1 MTVGWS
7 CGARRR
13 VAGNVSDRGLGV
25 RVLVSARGHMVP
37 HLART
42 PDRRKVRDTNQVQG
56 GTRVRGCMN
65 ESGAALVQP
74 ECEML

>member
-1 MTVGWS
+1 MPSVTAGWS

-13 VAGNVSDRGLGV
+13 VTGNVSDRGIGV
-25 RVLVSARGHMVP
+25 RVLVSARGHM
-37 HLART
+37 ART

-56 GTRVRGCMN
+56 RTRVRGCMN

-74 ECEML
+74 ECEMV